1 MMAAEG
7 GTPIPADLGAIAARQ
22 QRIAEQLRELS
33 EQSGAGDLPARP
45 EALAVEADEIAR
57 TLLESGIDRETLRR
71 QEELFRQLLDAGR
84 TLEQDPDP
92 NRRES
97 RTAVAGEYASP
108 VEPPVGALAGPR
120 YPYPGEAALRS
131 VSPATRRLILDY
143 FDRLNRS
150 AGLSP

>member
-1 MMAAEG
+1 MMMSG
-7 GTPIPADLGAIAARQ
+7 TGTPIPADMEAIAARQ

-33 EQSGAGDLPARP
+33 EQSGAEALPARP
-45 EALAVEADEIAR
+45 EALASEADDIVR
-57 TLLESGIDRETLRR
+57 TLRETGIDQETLER
-71 QEELFRQLLDAGR
+71 QEKLFRQLLDAGR

-97 RTAVAGEYASP
+97 RTAVPGELAAP
-108 VEPPVGALAGPR
+108 AELPEGALAGPR

-131 VSPATRRLILDY
+131 VSPAARRLILDY

-150 AGLSP
+150 GGGSR